1 MAVME
6 ITKENFRAEVLSG
19 GTVLL
24 DFWAQWCPPCMM
36 QSPIVDEIASERPDI
51 KVGKID
57 TDAQP
62 ELSVSFDIENIPTLI
77 IIKNGEVTDKL
88 IGLHTKEQI
97 LGKL

>member
-6 ITKENFRAEVLSG
+6 ITKENFKSEVLSG

-36 QSPIVDEIASERPDI
+36 QSPILDELARERPDI

-57 TDAQP
+57 TDKQP
-62 ELSVSFDIENIPTLI
+62 ELSISFDIENIPTLI
-77 IIKNGEVTDKL
+77 IVKNGKVSTRL
-88 IGLHTKEQI
+88 VGLHTKEQI
-97 LGKL
+97 LENL